1 MNKFI
6 KTVPISSVNYEF
18 LRSLNGLLGLTDRE
32 IDLLSIFLDLENRD
46 SKAKGQRKSIDGTA
60 NRKEIMRITTITKDN
75 LSRYI
80 KRLKAK
86 RIIVRDYK
94 EDINVLNKAI
104 LPVIIGNKVVQI
116 TMILK
121 VKEDE
126 IQN

>member
-6 KTVPISSVNYEF
+6 KTVPLSSVNYEF

>member
-6 KTVPISSVNYEF
+6 KTVPLSSVNYEF

-46 SKAKGQRKSIDGTA
+46 SKVKGQRKSIDGTA
-60 NRKEIMRITTITKDN
+60 NRKEIMHITTITKDN

>member
-6 KTVPISSVNYEF
+6 KTVPLSSVNYEF

-46 SKAKGQRKSIDGTA
+46 SKAKGQRKSIDGTS
-60 NRKEIMRITTITKDN
+60 NRKEIMHITTITKDN